1 MGIPMD
7 MTAETSRRVR
17 TANLVLTLVAF
28 GMLATLALGPLYQV
42 RRGVLSVA
50 VIEQIFFPNHPY

>member
-1 MGIPMD
+1 MGVPMD
-7 MTAETSRRVR
+7 MTAEISRRVR

-42 RRGVLSVA
+42 RRGVLSVE
-50 VIEQIFFPNHPY
+50 VIEQMFFPTHPY